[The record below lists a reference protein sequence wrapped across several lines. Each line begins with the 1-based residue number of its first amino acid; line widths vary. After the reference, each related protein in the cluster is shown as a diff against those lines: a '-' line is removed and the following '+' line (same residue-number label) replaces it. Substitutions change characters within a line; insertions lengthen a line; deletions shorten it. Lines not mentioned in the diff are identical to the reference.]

1 LLASQTEL
9 LQCLLLSFKA
19 ITKCGLGGAFNA
31 FVLSATEASL
41 LFLPIHCEVQEVVKL
56 AQASPEEYHRAFS
69 ELAAATA
76 QHPLYMDEKDAVT
89 GASFE
94 QRIDVKDVQIV
105 LKAVHGAETPQWL
118 ADRLMKVCEGRRDGK
133 VSLKENLLYHSTA
146 AVHAM
151 LVVVC
156 VL

>member
-1 LLASQTEL
+1 MSQKQRRHL
-9 LQCLLLSFKA
+9 
-19 ITKCGLGGAFNA
+19 
-31 FVLSATEASL
+31 VLSAAEASRSL
-41 LFLPIHCEVQEVVKL
+41 LFKCCKLQEVVKL
-56 AQASPEEYHRAFS
+56 ARASPEEYHRAFS

-89 GASFE
+89 GAAFE

-133 VSLKENLLYHSTA
+133 VSSTTIALYATVLLQRCILCRS
-146 AVHAM
+146 
-151 LVVVC
+151 
-156 VL
+156 